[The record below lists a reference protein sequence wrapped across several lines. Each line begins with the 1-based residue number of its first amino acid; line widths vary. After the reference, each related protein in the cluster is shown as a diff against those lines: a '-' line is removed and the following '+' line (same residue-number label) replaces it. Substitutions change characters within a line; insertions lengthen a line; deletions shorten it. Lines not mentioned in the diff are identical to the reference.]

1 MDKGPL
7 SKHRFQVWNKNQ
19 HPYKHTLS
27 EFAYSNETMP
37 GVNNP
42 QEAMDWLI
50 AVLYPLSQTAVN
62 TPADLPQGGN
72 VLAVDTVT
80 DTFTAAAHGY
90 KDTDMVRIAST
101 GTLPAPLM
109 LNQTYFIKNDSANT
123 FQLAL
128 TSDPL
133 AAVIDITT
141 AGTGVITVE
150 NVSASYRVVTDD
162 GDGKAAAYRW
172 QQLPSDVAPQWYK
185 VYDMDWSQDSILAA
199 FQDITQDLYV
209 YQKGKQDLDINGD
222 PLIGVD
228 AGQNVYGSSQSGEN
242 LNLYANFID
251 PDTGFI
257 QFGSQ
262 VAPKVHNV
270 INLGET
276 ARRFVNL
283 YLSGA
288 LTVGSTVY
296 ADGNIDAAGGVV
308 DFNDNDITT
317 TGDIAANDAQL
328 TTATIGNLSFA
339 ANGITSDTNIISM
352 LNQVLQDLIE
362 LISAKVTV
370 TDGTETLELTVG
382 ALFASY
388 TSSTGIHDFS
398 NEDVQGID
406 ELTANEINL
415 TIANIGNFVISAND
429 ITNPNPVTV
438 TAPSVAVTG
447 SLSAASVAATGAS
460 TGATGQFGNYTFDA
474 TDVSTVAVNSDLNLN
489 PNGTGHVVVKKLLKP
504 FVDATLSL
512 GEAALRFTNL
522 FLSGGVSDGTDTIS
536 IAQLLSFRNSNT
548 GANNGDVLFY
558 DTATQ
563 RWLPSAPDAEIDH
576 GTLSGLGD
584 DDHTQYLLN
593 AGRAGGQSAFGGT
606 ASGDN
611 LTLQGNSAAAT
622 NGDVVTGS
630 HFRPNTDNTLD
641 LGTGANRFNDLY
653 AGGQSIG
660 IRLENTATDN
670 NYGVASVGR
679 QYLETDNTQPYVD
692 GGTFA
697 KYAMHTDTV
706 TNSTLTGAAQTVPFT
721 LTNIVKLTNTGLTSI
736 SNIAIQAD
744 IQGNRYKL
752 LLNDTTNAITLTN
765 GANIITG
772 TGSDF
777 NMANA
782 TAALLFYDG
791 AAWRLVSGS
800 GSGSG
805 AGGIEYITN
814 GTGEGGTTGWSTYN
828 DGASSRPVD
837 GTGGVVTGVTFAVTP
852 TNPLRGNNSFLLT
865 KDAANRQGMGVSY
878 DFTIDRQDQ
887 GKVLT
892 ITKEYIINSGT
903 FVAGTPTTDSDV
915 IIYIYDVTNS
925 RLIEPSNIK
934 MLSNSSTLSDRY
946 QADFQTA
953 TDSRNYRLIT
963 HIASTSTA
971 AYAIKF
977 EASVK
982 PNSYIYGTPVTDW
995 RAYTPTFTGMGTVT
1009 AIDAYWRRVGDTI
1022 ELDVRAATGTIP
1034 GGVENRVSLPN
1045 GYVTKT
1051 TPFTNIACGAYFR
1064 GDITTSHGGAV
1075 LKVSGAGYVCF
1086 SDSGTFSN
1094 ANVAAL
1100 TPTTAVA
1107 GSGTGFSFFARIPTA
1122 GLSSSVQMS
1131 DSADTRVVA
1140 ARYYETTAK
1149 SVTTTQPMNF
1159 SIKDYDTH
1167 SAVTVSP
1174 TAWRFTAPVPGK
1186 YRISGVF
1193 NAAATFS
1200 ILLYKNGSVFSQITS
1215 VTTNVVIP
1223 GSDSVDLNSG
1233 DYIELRT
1240 NTTVTTIA
1248 GQQANTFISI
1258 ERISGPSAIAATE
1271 LIAASYWQS
1280 ASANVNANTPF
1291 NFDSKDFDTHNAV
1304 STGAGTWKFT
1314 APTAG
1319 KYAVGGVIAS
1329 NAQGQIRVFKNGSAY
1344 KNVGYD
1350 AAADDSSYYGLIDL
1364 IAGDFIDI
1372 RNSATS
1378 SSQSTGTQANS
1389 GMTININRVGF

>member
-1 MDKGPL
+1 
-7 SKHRFQVWNKNQ
+7 
-19 HPYKHTLS
+19 
-27 EFAYSNETMP
+27 
-37 GVNNP
+37 
-42 QEAMDWLI
+42 
-50 AVLYPLSQTAVN
+50 
-62 TPADLPQGGN
+62 
-72 VLAVDTVT
+72 
-80 DTFTAAAHGY
+80 
-90 KDTDMVRIAST
+90 
-101 GTLPAPLM
+101 
-109 LNQTYFIKNDSANT
+109 
-123 FQLAL
+123 
-128 TSDPL
+128 
-133 AAVIDITT
+133 
-141 AGTGVITVE
+141 
-150 NVSASYRVVTDD
+150 
-162 GDGKAAAYRW
+162 
-172 QQLPSDVAPQWYK
+172 
-185 VYDMDWSQDSILAA
+185 MDWSQDSILAA

-415 TIANIGNFVISAND
+415 TIANIGNFVVSAND

-489 PNGTGHVVVKKLLKP
+489 PNGAGHVVVKKLLKP

-805 AGGIEYITN
+805 AGGIEYIAN

-946 QADFQTA
+946 QAEFQTA

-995 RAYTPTFTGMGTVT
+995 QSYTPQLLSSGGGSITLNQGAGFVAPNG
-1009 AIDAYWRRVGDTI
+1009 YWRRVGSNI
-1022 ELDVRAATGTIP
+1022 EVTVSFRNGSTGNASGTAGEI
-1034 GGVENRVSLPN
+1034 
-1045 GYVTKT
+1045 YVTMPNNFQKDTFKKPTSDGSIGDNDGSFMTVASGSYQNLGNVFVT
-1051 TPFTNIACGAYFR
+1051 TISGNSIARAQK
-1064 GDITTSHGGAV
+1064 A
-1075 LKVSGAGYVCF
+1075 
-1086 SDSGTFSN
+1086 
-1094 ANVAAL
+1094 
-1100 TPTTAVA
+1100 
-1107 GSGTGFSFFARIPTA
+1107 GTGGYYAVSDLTA
-1122 GLSSSVQMS
+1122 ANATPLRFNISYPVTGQSSSVQMS

-1186 YRISGVF
+1186 YRISGIF

-1223 GSDSVDLNSG
+1223 GSDCVDLNSG

-1240 NTTVTTIA
+1240 NNTVTTIA

-1271 LIAASYWQS
+1271 LIAAKYLMTSPQAIATTATNITITTKVY
-1280 ASANVNANTPF
+1280 
-1291 NFDSKDFDTHNAV
+1291 DTHNAMT
-1304 STGAGTWKFT
+1304 TGSNVFT
-1314 APTAG
+1314 APAAGLYEFCIEAAYLVFNPTANFNTTDIYGTLSTGEFLFYYIATFAGSQQTESIGGAKASVRLTAG
-1319 KYAVGGVIAS
+1319 QTVSV
-1329 NAQGQIRVFKNGSAY
+1329 Q
-1344 KNVGYD
+1344 
-1350 AAADDSSYYGLIDL
+1350 AARG
-1364 IAGDFIDI
+1364 
-1372 RNSATS
+1372 
-1378 SSQSTGTQANS
+1378 ANFTVCNFQLGWIS
-1389 GMTININRVGF
+1389 VKRVGL